1 METSAT
7 EYPDNTEW
15 ANEAGSRMARLMA
28 QPRAVVE
35 MSALAVWLTVS
46 LAAQPLPDFS
56 GRWIAV
62 PESTA
67 KGGATAAAGPLGSG
81 WGNEVTL
88 TQTATTLTVERAQFS
103 AYDMQPPMQ
112 FSYALDGS
120 ENRVTL
126 NVGRG
131 PQEMVARASRQDASL
146 VITTSY
152 RVSLQ
157 DDGRPA
163 TVEMTQLLSLDAQGS
178 LVVTTTLTGLR
189 GGASS
194 TSTTRYKKA

>member
-1 METSAT
+1 
-7 EYPDNTEW
+7 
-15 ANEAGSRMARLMA
+15 
-28 QPRAVVE
+28 
-35 MSALAVWLTVS
+35 
-46 LAAQPLPDFS
+46 
-56 GRWIAV
+56 
-62 PESTA
+62 
-67 KGGATAAAGPLGSG
+67 
-81 WGNEVTL
+81 
-88 TQTATTLTVERAQFS
+88 
-103 AYDMQPPMQ
+103 
-112 FSYALDGS
+112 
-120 ENRVTL
+120 
-126 NVGRG
+126 
-131 PQEMVARASRQDASL
+131 MVARASRQDASL